1 MANGK
6 EKNEQTK
13 PGYYS
18 VIPAEVRY
26 CKALGKPTA
35 RDLYGEIAALCNKHG
50 YCFATNQYLADLYS
64 IETRTV
70 RRYLALLEKNG
81 FVYIKL
87 GKQRRIYLSIVQ
99 KRTGK
104 EPELSEEPEDFVEAS
119 SHGRINGI
127 PEKPEGE
134 KTTGKAGKREKKYA
148 DDDLRLAEL
157 LLSKILLNFPTFEN
171 KKVKI
176 EDWADEIRKLREIDK
191 ATGGQIEFMI
201 TWVQGG
207 QIQQSGR
214 QPRTL
219 EPHDFWAKNIL
230 SATKLRKQ
238 WFTLVPQLQSALKK
252 EVTKRGAADL
262 RSPGKAPV
270 GARSGAAQ
278 L

>member
-1 MANGK
+1 MATSSKKGK
-6 EKNEQTK
+6 PAETLK
-13 PGYYS
+13 PSYYS

-26 CKALGKPTA
+26 CDALGKPTA

-50 YCFATNQYLADLYS
+50 YCFATNGYLAALYN
-64 IETRTV
+64 IDDRTI
-70 RRYLALLEKNG
+70 RRYLSLLEKNG
-81 FVYIKL
+81 FIYIKV
-87 GKQRRIYLSIVQ
+87 GKQRRIYLSHVQ
-99 KRTGK
+99 KRDGK
-104 EPELSEEPEDFVEAS
+104 EPEPEVTAGEQEEAPPVQKGAKVNRS
-119 SHGRINGI
+119 
-127 PEKPEGE
+127 
-134 KTTGKAGKREKKYA
+134 KYT

-176 EDWADEIRKLREIDK
+176 EDWADEVRKLREIDK

-207 QIQQSGR
+207 QIQQAGK

-219 EPHDFWAKNIL
+219 EPHEFWAKNIL

>member
-1 MANGK
+1 MPYMASVEKG
-6 EKNEQTK
+6 KNEK

-50 YCFATNQYLADLYS
+50 YCFAANQYLGDLYG
-64 IETRTV
+64 IEARSV
-70 RRYLALLEKNG
+70 RRYLALLVANG
-81 FVYIKL
+81 FIYIKT
-87 GKQRRIYLSIVQ
+87 GKQRRIYLAHASKFDPKGLREPVVEDEEVPHETPTAT
-99 KRTGK
+99 KK
-104 EPELSEEPEDFVEAS
+104 E
-119 SHGRINGI
+119 
-127 PEKPEGE
+127 
-134 KTTGKAGKREKKYA
+134 KAKFTDE
-148 DDDLRLAEL
+148 DLRLAEM

-191 ATGGQIEFMI
+191 ATGNQIEFMI

-207 QIQQSGR
+207 HFQPTNKNMP
-214 QPRTL
+214 PRTL
-219 EPHDFWAKNIL
+219 EPHEFWAKNIL

-238 WFTLVPQLQSALKK
+238 WFTLIPQLQSALRKDVKK
-252 EVTKRGAADL
+252 HGAADL
-262 RSPGKAPV
+262 RSNAQRPV
-270 GARSGAAQ
+270 GNAPRAAK